1 MSTIEKLREDTCTF
15 PSETLALHDVAAE
28 ELKLLYSRIAEL
40 EHDNEVLNRQAL
52 RQLDVI
58 CGAMNSMSA
67 TEESYHILHRLT
79 HTDLE

>member
-1 MSTIEKLREDTCTF
+1 MSTIEKLREDSCTF
-15 PSETLALHDVAAE
+15 PSKTLALHDVAAE
-28 ELKLLYSRIAEL
+28 ELKRLYSRIAEL